1 MAVPNIYGAGMGGN
15 PGDSP
20 QISLVKIVAHLYE
33 LVVTQGGMSVPT
45 LYGGGMWANP
55 GDSPQIS
62 LVKIVALLNAFVGS
76 GGSTSGSYF
85 YTYGNGAPPTD
96 GTVLTQGWWDLDT
109 STAFVNTAWPTT
121 LTPTWVAH

>member
-20 QISLVKIVAHLYE
+20 QISLVKIVAQLYE
-33 LVVTQGGMSVPT
+33 LVVTQGGMSVPN

-62 LVKIVALLNAFVGS
+62 LVKIVALLNEYVTGGGS
-76 GGSTSGSYF
+76 GAAGEF
-85 YTYGNGAPPTD
+85 YTFGNGAPPTD
-96 GTVLTQGWWDLDT
+96 GSVTTQGYWDLDT
-109 STAFVNTAWPTT
+109 STAWVNTNWDNT
-121 LTPTWVAH
+121 LAPTWVAH